1 MCTNPARIF
10 GLYPRKGTIQVG
22 SDADIVIWNP
32 SQVIKYGVHIAHQ
45 RTDYNLY
52 EGWDLTGYPQTVL
65 LRGQILVDRD
75 QWYGKPGM
83 GQYLKC
89 AQGEII

>member
-1 MCTNPARIF
+1 V
-10 GLYPRKGTIQVG
+10 K
-22 SDADIVIWNP
+22 
-32 SQVIKYGVHIAHQ
+32 IAQQ

-52 EGWDLTGYPQTVL
+52 EGWDLTGYPETVL
-65 LRGQILVDRD
+65 LRGQIIVDRNE
-75 QWYGKPGM
+75 WYGKPGM